1 MSTGVGSF
9 DLSLMLSFSLATYTS
24 KPKSLKFFAT
34 RLLSL
39 NSPVVDIECAKYIF
53 IVLHSPYECKSRNH
67 L

>member
-39 NSPVVDIECAKYIF
+39 NSPVVEIECAK
-53 IVLHSPYECKSRNH
+53 
-67 L
+67 